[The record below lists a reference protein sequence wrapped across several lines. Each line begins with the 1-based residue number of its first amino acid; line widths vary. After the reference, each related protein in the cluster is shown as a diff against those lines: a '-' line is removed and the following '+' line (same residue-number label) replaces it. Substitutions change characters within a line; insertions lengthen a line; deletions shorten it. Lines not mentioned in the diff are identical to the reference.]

1 MTYSEMPIGR
11 AASTKLDIS
20 GNQKAPNDFRRD
32 ENAVEQGEAEVRRA
46 QHPLESHFAPTTGR
60 GPLGRG
66 ISKQLART
74 LNIPTQE

>member
-1 MTYSEMPIGR
+1 MPIGR

-46 QHPLESHFAPTTGR
+46 QHPIQQLFQATGAR
-60 GPLGRG
+60 HAIGRG
-66 ISKQLART
+66 IPRDLAKRLGIEGDT
-74 LNIPTQE
+74 E